1 MPGAPGLWSICPNP
15 HYEALKKHPW
25 TALPSLLGRSA
36 ERIIGQ
42 LLLECGLFQSVKD
55 SSSLSQL
62 SGVPLSDLK
71 PLGHA
76 APRQQGSADLQTSN
90 KAAQESPRQGARKDA
105 ETSSI
110 RFVRHRMLY
119 AKPTLTKD
127 GKVLFGLGQFHALN
141 RNKDVEDEA
150 QTACLLRYVFPRQ
163 FGLHNVFTSAVH
175 WKDSAHSYK
184 DYTIRDR
191 EINRTKI
198 RWKARKATDSEEA
211 CSTEQPIPKRLR
223 HGVAALV
230 HSMRSRH
237 AKCSYGSLFAHY
249 CQKPS
254 ALWTNGSTAHATPSA
269 QVSAF
274 CRAAVF
280 KVFPPESWG
289 QGDIRR
295 HNVKIL
301 SRMIDRF
308 VRFRRHETMSLH
320 DVLQDIKTASI
331 TWLAPALVSVGAP
344 ASKTD
349 MMKRSRLMAELLYYV
364 FDSFLIPLIRGFFYV
379 TESNVQRN
387 QLLYFRH
394 DVWKAISEPALTT
407 LTETMLEKC
416 SASQVRRG
424 LARRKLDI
432 GRVRMLPKEQGMRPI
447 LNLKRRVQKLKHGQ
461 VVLERSTNSILA
473 PVFSILNY
481 ERTKHPEALSSALL
495 SVEDMYPRLQ
505 AFRRELQQDGLIGH
519 PLYFAKVDVKAC
531 FDTIPQKRL
540 MELART
546 IIGAEAYQIAKY
558 NQAKLIGNHSVE
570 TPGFGTKP
578 SWKYLT
584 KATLA
589 EEGFDYAREIEVDS
603 NEGRGR
609 TVYVDGVVRH
619 TEYRRNILSLLVEHI
634 EDNLIKIGR
643 GYYRQRQGIPQGSV
657 VSSLLCSYFYAVLE
671 REQLDFIRPGESI
684 VLRLIDDF
692 LVISTRREVAEKFM
706 HTMHAGLPNF
716 GVQVKADKS
725 RTNFDLAIDGK
736 SISRLSAECDFPYC
750 GNTINTVTLDLSK
763 DRERARQSSK
773 YLSNFVQLQLIRCR
787 HLGLDE
793 CRIFATSRS
802 ELLSQDSGV
811 SAVRLSP

>member
-1 MPGAPGLWSICPNP
+1 
-15 HYEALKKHPW
+15 
-25 TALPSLLGRSA
+25 
-36 ERIIGQ
+36 
-42 LLLECGLFQSVKD
+42 
-55 SSSLSQL
+55 
-62 SGVPLSDLK
+62 
-71 PLGHA
+71 
-76 APRQQGSADLQTSN
+76 
-90 KAAQESPRQGARKDA
+90 
-105 ETSSI
+105 
-110 RFVRHRMLY
+110 
-119 AKPTLTKD
+119 
-127 GKVLFGLGQFHALN
+127 
-141 RNKDVEDEA
+141 
-150 QTACLLRYVFPRQ
+150 VFPRAS
-163 FGLHNVFTSAVH
+163 GLHNVFTSKND
-175 WKDSAHSYK
+175 WKDSAHAYK

-191 EINRTKI
+191 ELNRAEI
-198 RWKARKATDSEEA
+198 RWKEKKARDSEEA
-211 CSTEQPIPKRLR
+211 CSTEQPLPKRLR
-223 HGVAALV
+223 HGVEALI
-230 HSMRSRH
+230 HRMRRRH

-249 CQKPS
+249 CPKP
-254 ALWTNGSTAHATPSA
+254 AATAVNGSIAHASPSA

-289 QGDIRR
+289 QGDLRR

-301 SRMIDRF
+301 SQMIDRF
-308 VRFRRHETMSLH
+308 VHFRRHETMSLH
-320 DVLQDIKTASI
+320 DVLQDIKIASI
-331 TWLAPALVSVGAP
+331 AWLAPSTISVGAA

-349 MMKRSRLMAELLYYV
+349 MMKRSQLMAELLYYV

-379 TESNVQRN
+379 TESSVQRN

-432 GRVRMLPKEQGMRPI
+432 GRVRMLPKEQGTRPI

-505 AFRRELQQDGLIGH
+505 AFRRELQQDVLKGH

-558 NQAKLIGNHSVE
+558 NQAKLIGNHSAK

-584 KATLA
+584 KATSA
-589 EEGFDYAREIEVDS
+589 GEGFDYTREIEADS
-603 NEGRGR
+603 NEGRDR

-619 TEYRRNILSLLVEHI
+619 TEYRRNILSLLEEHI
-634 EDNLIKIGR
+634 EDNLIKIGS
-643 GYYRQRQGIPQGSV
+643 GYYRQKQGIPQGSV

-692 LVISTRREVAEKFM
+692 LVISTRREIAEKFM
-706 HTMHAGLPNF
+706 HTMHGGLPNF

-725 RTNFDLAIDGK
+725 RTNFDLIIDNK
-736 SISRLSAECDFPYC
+736 TIPRLSAECDFPYC

-763 DRERARQSSK
+763 DRERAKQSSE
-773 YLSNFVQLQLIRCR
+773 YPSNLVRLELIRCR
-787 HLGLDE
+787 HRGLDE
-793 CRIFATSRS
+793 RRIFATSRS

-811 SAVRLSP
+811 SAACLPARGCLKD